1 MSRENK
7 SFALT
12 ASTLLLTALFAACVP
27 QPQQGGTA
35 WGVGAFDSNGER
47 LDFTATSES
56 GSNLTYT
63 GGPQAGMMMGG
74 GYLTCASCHG
84 PDGRGG
90 IHTMPMQ
97 TMNAPDIRW
106 AVLAG
111 EMEGEHR
118 GESAEGH
125 GITAYNFE
133 TFRLAVVEGTHPDG
147 AALSVDMPRW
157 NMSDEDL
164 TDLLEYLKALP

>member
-1 MSRENK
+1 
-7 SFALT
+7 
-12 ASTLLLTALFAACVP
+12 
-27 QPQQGGTA
+27 
-35 WGVGAFDSNGER
+35 
-47 LDFTATSES
+47 
-56 GSNLTYT
+56 
-63 GGPQAGMMMGG
+63 MMGG